1 MFVSQPQKSFDKFPR
16 LSFMGGG
23 GSLAKNVNRLCDPK
37 VRAKLS
43 QINVRSD
50 NNASVDALGALGNAL
65 NLRKRDVEVLARK
78 DAPDPGERGG
88 FLCNFKAAD
97 G

>member
-50 NNASVDALGALGNAL
+50 NKSL
-65 NLRKRDVEVLARK
+65 
-78 DAPDPGERGG
+78 ERTAWIQCSSNSAVRMNHR
-88 FLCNFKAAD
+88 LVV
-97 G
+97 